1 MSRSLAR
8 TGRRAAAAAM
18 TAAAVPLL
26 APGLAHA
33 CGYEVH
39 AAPHR
44 SHVRGHRS
52 ALVIGDST
60 GVFATPKLARRGL
73 EADAKECRQFAE
85 GIAIARARR
94 AAGHLP
100 HLVVLALGA
109 NGPVSATQIAS
120 ALHAVGAGR
129 VLGLV
134 TPRNLAS
141 STRAMRAA
149 ARRRPGRVLLID
161 WRRYSAGHYGWFAA
175 DGLHVDASGAAAFA
189 AYIARRAA
197 GTIAPPTNR
206 MRRYTRRTGR
216 DCGHIRRLGR
226 TLDVRILRRRMRL
239 SCRHARH
246 IAAKPPLRGFAR
258 WRWYDW
264 RPTRAGRWRDLYLR
278 SHHKL
283 IVATAAV
290 HHD

>member
-1 MSRSLAR
+1 M
-8 TGRRAAAAAM
+8 RRFRHAA
-18 TAAAVPLL
+18 TAATAAGAVTLL
-26 APGLAHA
+26 TPAVAHA

-39 AAPHR
+39 AVPHH

-52 ALVIGDST
+52 GLVIGDST
-60 GVFATPKLARRGL
+60 GVFATPKLAHRGL

-85 GIAIARARR
+85 GVAIIRSRR
-94 AAGHLP
+94 AAGRLP

-109 NGPVSATQIAS
+109 NGPVSSAQINA
-120 ALHAVGAGR
+120 ALTAVGRGR

-141 STRAMRAA
+141 STASMRAA

-161 WRRYSAGHYGWFAA
+161 WRRYSAGHYAWFAA
-175 DGLHVDASGAAAFA
+175 DGLHVNDAGARAFA
-189 AYIARRAA
+189 SLIARRAA

-206 MRRYTRRTGR
+206 LRRYARRHGR
-216 DCGHIRRLGR
+216 DCGHIRRLGHS
-226 TLDVRILRRRMRL
+226 LDVRILRHRMRL

-246 IAAKPPLRGFAR
+246 IAAKPPLRGFRR

-264 RPTRAGRWRDLYLR
+264 QPTRVGAWQDIYLR

-283 IVATAAV
+283 VVATVPV
-290 HHD
+290 HRHR